1 MKTIL
6 TFLTIILLTS
16 CGSFDEKYSC
26 TKGTITV
33 LNKERQSCARGGGWC
48 YFKMYLYN
56 GTEANWYS
64 TDEITYNSYNINDTL
79 PTIVLTIVKTEK

>member
-26 TKGTITV
+26 SKGTITV

-48 YFKMYLYN
+48 SFKMYLYN

-64 TDEITYNSYNINDTL
+64 TDERTYNSYNINDTL
-79 PTIVLTIVKTEK
+79 PTIVLTIIKTEK

>member
-48 YFKMYLYN
+48 TFKMYLYN

>member
-6 TFLTIILLTS
+6 TFLTTILLTS

-48 YFKMYLYN
+48 TFKMYLYN

>member
-79 PTIVLTIVKTEK
+79 PTIVLTIIKTEK

>member
-48 YFKMYLYN
+48 VFKMYLYN